1 MKPRFSI
8 ETMTQEQ
15 FDQILNMMFAYK
27 KLNPN
32 QDVYFTENGITKVL
46 NILLLL
52 NNFSILQYI
61 LLK

>member
-8 ETMTQEQ
+8 EAMTQEQ

-32 QDVYFTENGITKVL
+32 KEVYFTEHGITKVL
-46 NILLLL
+46 NMFTQ
-52 NNFSILQYI
+52 NS
-61 LLK
+61 

>member
-15 FDQILNMMFAYK
+15 FEQIINMMFAYK

-32 QDVYFTENGITKVL
+32 KEVYFTENGITKVL
-46 NILLLL
+46 NI
-52 NNFSILQYI
+52 FTKSS
-61 LLK
+61 